1 MTTLSVIVCTYTMRR
16 RSDVVA
22 AVRSAASQLVDDD
35 EIVVVVDHNPE
46 LRMALESEYLDARII
61 DSSEEPGLSGA
72 RNTGASAAASR
83 VLVFLDDD
91 AVLRPGSLD
100 RVRQLFVDPCVS
112 MIGGAVHADWEG
124 DREPWWFPPEFGWVV
139 GCDYVGLPGDGA
151 IVRNPIGAA
160 MAVRADAL
168 TSAGGFA
175 TELGRVGT
183 LPAGCEET
191 AMGIAIRER
200 DPAARIVRAVEFAV
214 DHRVPVERQSLRYFM
229 SRCFHE
235 GRSKAA
241 LSALVGAQAG
251 LSAERSFVV
260 RTLTG
265 SSLRY
270 LLQTLRGRPS
280 SVIRLLVMI
289 LGLLCTAAG
298 LVTAEWRPS
307 QPKQVLPPLPAGGT
321 VSVVV
326 PTVGRDTL
334 RATVAALLDQTHRD
348 LEIIV
353 VDNSPDSGR
362 VDSILGDVDDPRLL
376 VARQPVPGASAAR
389 NLGATQAQG
398 ALVAFTD
405 DDAEPDVRWVAS
417 LAATFADDANASVA
431 AVTGR
436 VVGVDVD
443 TDAARWFESAG
454 IFDKGAVAT
463 VWSVKPV
470 PGAEMLG
477 ETPEPSA
484 FFPVTC
490 GEVGS
495 SNNCCVRRDVL
506 DAVGGFDELLG
517 PGTPTHGGEDL
528 DLFRRLLERGHTI
541 VYRPDAVVGHHHR
554 ADTEALRRQ
563 MFGYG
568 VGMSAVLTSM
578 TFGGSAADVLRRVP
592 AGVRSLLSPHSDR
605 NRARP
610 SAMPRSLVWVEF
622 AGYLL
627 GPVAYVR
634 SRHGARRDGR
644 RVRARGNR

>member
-1 MTTLSVIVCTYTMRR
+1 MITLSVIVCTYTMRR
-16 RSDVVA
+16 RTDVMA
-22 AVRSAASQLVDDD
+22 AVRSAATQLVDGD
-35 EIVVVVDHNPE
+35 EIIVVIDHNPE
-46 LRMALESEYLDARII
+46 LRVALESEDLGARIV
-61 DSSEEPGLSGA
+61 DSREEPGLSGA
-72 RNTGASAAASR
+72 RNTGAGAASSP

-91 AVLRPGSLD
+91 AVLRTGSLD
-100 RVRQLFVDPCVS
+100 RIRQAFADTSVALV
-112 MIGGAVHADWEG
+112 GGAVHADWEG
-124 DREPWWFPPEFGWVV
+124 GREPWWFPPEFGWVV

-151 IVRNPIGAA
+151 VIRNPIGAA
-160 MAVRADAL
+160 MAVRADAVA
-168 TSAGGFA
+168 SAGGFA
-175 TELGRVGT
+175 TELGRVGS

-200 DPAARIVRAVEFAV
+200 DPAALIVRAVGFAV
-214 DHRVPVERQSLRYFM
+214 DHRVPVERQTLRYFT

-235 GRSKAA
+235 GRSKAV

-251 LSAERSFVV
+251 LSAERSYVAV
-260 RTLTG
+260 TLTA
-265 SSLRY
+265 SSFRY
-270 LLQTLRGRPS
+270 VFETLRGRLS
-280 SVIRLLVMI
+280 SVVRLLVMI
-289 LGLLCTAAG
+289 LGLFCTAAG
-298 LVTAEWRPS
+298 LVTARRQPS
-307 QPKQVLPPLPAGGT
+307 PPRQVLTPLAAGR

-334 RATVAALLDQTHRD
+334 RATVTALLAQSHRD
-348 LEIIV
+348 LEVIV
-353 VDNSPDSGR
+353 VDNAPDSGR
-362 VDSILGDVDDPRLL
+362 VDAVLADVDDPRLH

-389 NLGATQAQG
+389 NLGAAQACG

-405 DDAEPDVRWVAS
+405 DDAEPDARWVAC
-417 LAATFADDANASVA
+417 LAAAFTEDPTASIA

-443 TDAARWFESAG
+443 SDAARWFESAG
-454 IFDKGAVAT
+454 IFDKGTTAT
-463 VWSVKPV
+463 VWSLRPV
-470 PGAEMLG
+470 PGAEVLG
-477 ETPEPSA
+477 EAPTPSA

-506 DAVGGFDELLG
+506 HAVGGFDELLG
-517 PGTPTHGGEDL
+517 PGTPTYGGEDL

-554 ADTEALRRQ
+554 GDIEALRRQ

-568 VGMSAVLTSM
+568 VGMSAVLTAM
-578 TFGGSAADVLRRVP
+578 TVGGSAGDVLRRVP

-610 SAMPRSLVWVEF
+610 PAMPRSLVWVEF

-627 GPVAYVR
+627 GPAAYAR
-634 SRHGARRDGR
+634 SRRGARRDGR
-644 RVRARGNR
+644 RVRSRADR